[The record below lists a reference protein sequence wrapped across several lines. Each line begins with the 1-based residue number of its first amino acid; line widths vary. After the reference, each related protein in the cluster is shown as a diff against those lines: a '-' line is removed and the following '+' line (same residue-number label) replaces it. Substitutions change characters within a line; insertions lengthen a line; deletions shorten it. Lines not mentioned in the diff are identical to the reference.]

1 MPVHMTTNTTANAVS
16 LCSFEFPVVAVVLAR
31 VFFFQV
37 NGGSLAEQAGLL
49 PGDAVIK
56 INDVDVFN
64 LRHKEAQDIVVR
76 SGNNF
81 VMTVQRGGS
90 TWRPH
95 VQPTGNV
102 PQPNQSHLQ
111 TVTKTSL
118 AHKQQESQHIG
129 CGYNNAAKP
138 FGNTVDGNVKSIVN
152 KQYNTPVGIYS
163 DESIAETLS
172 AQAEV
177 LAGGVLGVNFK
188 KNEKEYQA
196 DKSEV
201 LKFLREEESGTSTP
215 AFGNYSGQDQHQQQ
229 QTQYQPQ
236 QQQQTQYQPQQ
247 QQYQP
252 QQQQYQPP
260 QQQYQP
266 SATKHVTAPVT
277 QPKPPSTGG
286 LPVGQNICYNC
297 ERLITGVFVRI
308 KDKNLHVECFK
319 CATCGTSLKN
329 QGYYN
334 FNNKLYCD
342 IHAKL
347 AAMQNPPPGTDGY
360 VPVPIKPNTKLSA
373 STITSALSAHGYN
386 NGVSNGSSTPTPAPQ
401 SEEMNLNDDLPLPP
415 PPSPTQLQQFEEQSN
430 QHTTTTN
437 IGSDNSNSNIPPHTR
452 TLSSLSS
459 MSSGSNTTHSST
471 HSLSPTPYSYSYT
484 QTNQPTTM
492 MASNQATSSSISL
505 DHYGS
510 SSPLHSRQT
519 SSSSSSLNYGIGSGG
534 NSDNYMSSP
543 LPPPPP
549 PPPMPNTQDNNA
561 DLYINTM
568 KQLNNASNNNAKWLT
583 KQNENDKNSYN
594 KVSATKAPG
603 VVGVGAGG
611 GAVTATLPTTQK
623 VYNKF
628 LKEYSNKLL
637 TQNKNGDQQPQQ
649 PQQIPNYADNNNAP
663 AAATTTTPPLAVGSH
678 NTQNYSNNSRPS
690 HTFINNSYTASNNT
704 TPKPYIPNPSNNNT
718 HTNGILQK
726 HQQQQHHYPFHSID
740 ADLNNTSLPSV
751 AALTA
756 TLNNQLKFDSCQVAP
771 SQQQQKLPTTTTP
784 SSSNLPI
791 VDKSLINSDNTKNAS
806 NSNICNSSSNNNNPE
821 NFNTTTSNTGTNDMS
836 STMASRPSISESTTS
851 NGVGAGG
858 SGDKP
863 FEYVTLTG
871 NVIRSVVPPG
881 KGTNVNYKV
890 NQGYVRPFGA
900 APPAAAPKS
909 PVTFPPQPQQWNAPP
924 PTQPKP
930 TAPAGNPYATLPRSN
945 VGQGQVRRTQSLYN
959 SNSNYSSNYNMSQ
972 QQYKTPS
979 FVGGPNRYSTLPSY
993 TSYNSKNLY
1002 NNYNYQEETAEEVL
1016 QPQYAE
1022 TSYFEED
1029 YEVERA
1035 NRQVRSNFCWP
1046 PQQDDHRTPTA
1057 APLYIAPPETQHV
1070 EVKPI
1075 ENPPPPETG
1084 ERRASQQQLQQRQQ
1098 QQQQQQLQQQQQ
1110 QQQLQYQQAQADQQ
1124 QQQSQAQ
1131 WQSRSAPQL
1140 TTGVQS
1146 TECESGSD
1154 SYTSTSTTATTTTSD
1169 DYQRMYA
1176 AQAQAY
1182 QMQQLY
1188 EQSGSEFD
1196 YHMDLEVASM
1206 QQSHDHLQLS
1216 SSEYISGR
1224 RSAQECVETL
1234 VPSLSTYK
1242 LVDMVREVTPS
1253 PVPTQPTSTSQGPRR
1268 VVFQDEPEVKVVD
1281 TPTQQDTAPE
1291 EEEDKGLVVEDRSHI
1306 LESQRLF
1313 QPTPEIKFEIAPV
1326 KPIPPTKIPNP
1337 TPKEWINPMVAVLTT
1352 APETPFHMVDCLCP
1366 KPCDDCT
1373 YQVEPEPEPEEE
1385 ITKVLAEETTTETK
1399 PEPYERPLSPE
1410 PEPEPVSINSI
1421 WDTPTLTKAMTIAPP
1436 FELKFA
1442 PPASEGVPL
1451 PEETVPYMPPPIEI
1465 KPYVREDYRP
1475 KSPFL
1480 SALTVA
1486 PDRPFE
1492 GHFERDVPIHILDLP
1507 TPTGVLTMSDALR
1520 TAPERPYTPLDPE
1533 NATHR
1538 LEEEQKEKEKKKFEF
1553 QVLDREEEL
1562 GIRKQ
1567 SIDKPEY
1574 FTTTDKRKS
1583 STSAFAAMQAFQPSK
1598 QPLSSTSTPATPRTS
1613 ISYTKAEGDVEY
1625 QKFCD
1630 AQDRYQKRR
1639 SYFSQKEQELLQQ
1652 QQTNTITTSQQQ
1664 QQQQQKQQTN
1674 NTREESSLYSSTK
1687 ASSSSS
1693 NTSSA
1698 VQQQQLQKQQ
1708 QSSSY
1713 ASNLTQAT
1721 TSSYTSAYENVG
1733 TTSTKLEAR
1742 EIIEETAE
1750 ELEHSEVIFPPPS
1763 PLSHLKQKTSS
1774 GLHRPENIPKYQ
1786 RNWTV
1791 LPSQSP
1797 VRTPEPHELR
1807 ENVPLAFVD
1816 TPKTPTST
1824 NGQSNENTVHK
1835 PVAQLSTRSST
1846 AQQQSST
1853 HASAYSS
1860 NVTST
1865 QSHEQRQ
1872 QQQQTASASTYSS
1885 NARQQNKPTA
1895 VPIIIEDRSGPV
1907 TMAFQALDE
1916 HVVRDHSQPPS
1927 RPYTPSRPAP
1937 IVPAYQTPEK
1947 LCFDECPATHARAYD
1962 ARSASPFPD
1971 RARSPA
1977 PGPPPNP
1984 LAAIRAP
1991 RLKDNE
1997 VSTLSPRVLQAGS
2010 ITTGQSYLGAQQAQ
2024 KQERMLSHTETSSQS
2039 GMQSYS
2045 QQPEKR
2051 DEYQIGNLSV
2061 QRREQSSR
2069 LAEQQ
2074 QSQMQSQTTTQVGN
2088 TQIERRR
2095 KVTEEYEHTSSA
2107 KTVEIRTGSQTTSQ
2121 VAASTERRQSY
2132 GKGFVANQARRLSG
2146 LEQEITNLTPQSQ
2159 AISARAATL
2168 TETKFPELHS
2178 PEPTE
2183 VSKFPTK
2190 PILPPHDE
2198 PQPPSYVVS
2207 GAASRSLANTSS
2219 SYQQDQKLSSVCG
2232 SSVVSTQQQ
2241 QHKFQQQQQQQ
2252 KSLSTYS
2259 SVSSSSQLQQQQQV
2273 NTVSSSL
2280 TKASATTLT
2289 NNQAY
2294 KSITAGTNQN
2304 ATTSTTT
2311 PLGVCPVTGTFC
2323 RPGHTCCKQQTMQL
2337 NNNSNNNNN
2346 NVSNGA
2352 AYRPNAS
2359 LGSGNAS
2366 NNAAS
2371 SQQQQQQQ
2379 QRQQQLQSAPK
2390 QAPAPAPASASTNL
2404 STPSTNVGGSNDS
2417 AGGLA
2422 PKGGAYGATSAPK
2435 RGRGIMNKPVAAGVR
2450 VPLCH
2455 SCSTQIR
2462 GPFITAL
2469 GKIWCPEHFHC
2480 VNANCRRPLQD
2491 IGFVEEKGDLYCEYC
2506 FEKYLAPSCS
2516 KCGGKIKGD
2525 CLNAIGKH
2533 FHPECFSCGHCGK
2546 LFGNT
2551 PFFLEDGMPYCEAD
2565 WNELFTTKCF
2575 ACGFPVEAG
2584 DRWVEALNH
2593 NYHSQ
2598 CFNCTYCKQNLEGQ
2612 SFYNKGGRPFCK
2624 NHAR

>member
-1 MPVHMTTNTTANAVS
+1 MAQPQMMQIKLSRFDAQPWGFRLQGGTDFAQPLLV
-16 LCSFEFPVVAVVLAR
+16 
-31 VFFFQV
+31 QKV

-118 AHKQQESQHIG
+118 AHKQQDSQHIG

-215 AFGNYSGQDQHQQQ
+215 AFGNYPGQDHQ
-229 QTQYQPQ
+229 Q

-247 QQYQP
+247 QTQYQP
-252 QQQQYQPP
+252 QQQSQYQPP

-373 STITSALSAHGYN
+373 STITSALSAHGF
-386 NGVSNGSSTPTPAPQ
+386 NGVSNGNSTPTPAP
-401 SEEMNLNDDLPLPP
+401 
-415 PPSPTQLQQFEEQSN
+415 
-430 QHTTTTN
+430 
-437 IGSDNSNSNIPPHTR
+437 
-452 TLSSLSS
+452 
-459 MSSGSNTTHSST
+459 
-471 HSLSPTPYSYSYT
+471 
-484 QTNQPTTM
+484 
-492 MASNQATSSSISL
+492 
-505 DHYGS
+505 
-510 SSPLHSRQT
+510 
-519 SSSSSSLNYGIGSGG
+519 
-534 NSDNYMSSP
+534 
-543 LPPPPP
+543 
-549 PPPMPNTQDNNA
+549 
-561 DLYINTM
+561 
-568 KQLNNASNNNAKWLT
+568 
-583 KQNENDKNSYN
+583 
-594 KVSATKAPG
+594 VAP
-603 VVGVGAGG
+603 
-611 GAVTATLPTTQK
+611 
-623 VYNKF
+623 
-628 LKEYSNKLL
+628 
-637 TQNKNGDQQPQQ
+637 
-649 PQQIPNYADNNNAP
+649 
-663 AAATTTTPPLAVGSH
+663 
-678 NTQNYSNNSRPS
+678 
-690 HTFINNSYTASNNT
+690 
-704 TPKPYIPNPSNNNT
+704 
-718 HTNGILQK
+718 
-726 HQQQQHHYPFHSID
+726 QQQQ
-740 ADLNNTSLPSV
+740 
-751 AALTA
+751 
-756 TLNNQLKFDSCQVAP
+756 Q
-771 SQQQQKLPTTTTP
+771 LPTTTTATP
-784 SSSNLPI
+784 PSSNLPI

-806 NSNICNSSSNNNNPE
+806 NSNIICNNNTNNNPE
-821 NFNTTTSNTGTNDMS
+821 NFNTSAVTNDMS
-836 STMASRPSISESTTS
+836 STMASSRPSISEQSAS
-851 NGVGAGG
+851 NGVGG
-858 SGDKP
+858 SAGDKP

-890 NQGYVRPFGA
+890 NQGYARPYG

-930 TAPAGNPYATLPRSN
+930 TVPAGNPYATLPRSN
-945 VGQGQVRRTQSLYN
+945 VGQGQ
-959 SNSNYSSNYNMSQ
+959 
-972 QQYKTPS
+972 
-979 FVGGPNRYSTLPSY
+979 
-993 TSYNSKNLY
+993 
-1002 NNYNYQEETAEEVL
+1002 EEAAEEVL

-1029 YEVERA
+1029 FEVERA

-1084 ERRASQQQLQQRQQ
+1084 ERRVSQQQQQQQAQAQAQAQAKQQ
-1098 QQQQQQLQQQQQ
+1098 QQQQQQS
-1110 QQQLQYQQAQADQQ
+1110 
-1124 QQQSQAQ
+1124 QSQ

-1140 TTGVQS
+1140 TAGVQS

-1196 YHMDLEVASM
+1196 YHMDMEVASM

-1253 PVPTQPTSTSQGPRR
+1253 PVPQPTSSQGPRR

-1281 TPTQQDTAPE
+1281 TPTQQGNDDDDETQHQTQTQTQEPDDLPE
-1291 EEEDKGLVVEDRSHI
+1291 ISKDDNGHEAEADQEEEDKGLVVEDRSHI
-1306 LESQRLF
+1306 LESQRIF

-1373 YQVEPEPEPEEE
+1373 CQVEPEPEPEPEEE
-1385 ITKVLAEETTTETK
+1385 ISKVLAEETTSEPK

-1492 GHFERDVPIHILDLP
+1492 GHFDRDVPIHILDLP

-1520 TAPERPYTPLDPE
+1520 TAPDRPYTPLDPE

-1538 LEEEQKEKEKKKFEF
+1538 FEEEQKEKEKKKFEF

-1574 FTTTDKRKS
+1574 FTTDKRKS

-1613 ISYTKAEGDVEY
+1613 ISYTKAESDVDY

-1652 QQTNTITTSQQQ
+1652 QQQQQTNTVTTSQQQ
-1664 QQQQQKQQTN
+1664 QQQQQTN
-1674 NTREESSLYSSTK
+1674 TTREESSLYSSTK

-1698 VQQQQLQKQQ
+1698 VQQQQLVQKQQ

-1721 TSSYTSAYENVG
+1721 TSSYTAYENVG

-1835 PVAQLSTRSST
+1835 PVAQMSTRSST
-1846 AQQQSST
+1846 AQQQSSA

-1860 NVTST
+1860 NITST
-1865 QSHEQRQ
+1865 HSEQRQ
-1872 QQQQTASASTYSS
+1872 QQQQQQHQTASASTHTS

-1907 TMAFQALDE
+1907 TMAFQSLDE

-1991 RLKDNE
+1991 RLKENE
-1997 VSTLSPRVLQAGS
+1997 VSSLSPRVLQAGS

-2045 QQPEKR
+2045 HQPEKR
-2051 DEYQIGNLSV
+2051 EEYQVGNLSV

-2069 LAEQQ
+2069 MAEQQ

-2107 KTVEIRTGSQTTSQ
+2107 KTVEIRTGSQT
-2121 VAASTERRQSY
+2121 ASTERRQSY

-2168 TETKFPELHS
+2168 TETKFPELDS
-2178 PEPTE
+2178 PEPAM
-2183 VSKFPTK
+2183 VAKFPTK

-2198 PQPPSYVVS
+2198 PQAPSYVVS
-2207 GAASRSLANTSS
+2207 GAACRSLANTSS
-2219 SYQQDQKLSSVCG
+2219 SYQQEQKLSSVCG
-2232 SSVVSTQQQ
+2232 SSMVSTQQQ
-2241 QHKFQQQQQQQ
+2241 QQQHHQLQQQQQQQ
-2252 KSLSTYS
+2252 KSLTTYS
-2259 SVSSSSQLQQQQQV
+2259 SVSSSQQQQQV

-2304 ATTSTTT
+2304 ATSTTAT
-2311 PLGVCPVTGTFC
+2311 TAASASAPLGVCPVTGTFC

-2337 NNNSNNNNN
+2337 NN

-2379 QRQQQLQSAPK
+2379 SQRQQPQQQMQSAPK
-2390 QAPAPAPASASTNL
+2390 QAPAPAPAPTAAASASTNL
-2404 STPSTNVGGSNDS
+2404 STPSSNVGGSNDS